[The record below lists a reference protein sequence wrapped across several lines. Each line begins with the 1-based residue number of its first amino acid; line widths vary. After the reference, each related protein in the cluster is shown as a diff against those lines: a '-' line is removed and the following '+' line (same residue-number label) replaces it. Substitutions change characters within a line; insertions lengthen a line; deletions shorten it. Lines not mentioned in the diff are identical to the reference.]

1 MYFGLIALFGEFVT
15 EDFMPAGYTIYKQMK
30 GAATMAVINMHADQ
44 FREMTNRETPVLVEF
59 WAPWC
64 TYCRR
69 IGAAYEKVAEQN
81 EGKLAVAKVN
91 IDEEPQLAEQEKIEL
106 VPTLVIYQNGAAL
119 GSIVA
124 PESKAKIDAFIAQ
137 TLP

>member
-1 MYFGLIALFGEFVT
+1 M
-15 EDFMPAGYTIYKQMK
+15 
-30 GAATMAVINMHADQ
+30 AAIHMNAEQ
-44 FREMTNRETPVLVEF
+44 FHERTSQPNPVLVEF

-69 IGAAYEKVAEQN
+69 ISAAYEKVAEQN

-91 IDEEPQLAEQEKIEL
+91 IDDEPQLAEQEQIEL

-119 GSIVA
+119 GSVVA
-124 PESKAKIDAFIAQ
+124 PESKAQIDAFIAE

>member
-1 MYFGLIALFGEFVT
+1 
-15 EDFMPAGYTIYKQMK
+15 
-30 GAATMAVINMHADQ
+30 MAVINMHADQ
-44 FREMTNRETPVLVEF
+44 FREMTNQETPVLVEF

-91 IDEEPQLAEQEKIEL
+91 IDEEPQLAEQEKI
-106 VPTLVIYQNGAAL
+106 
-119 GSIVA
+119 VA

>member
-1 MYFGLIALFGEFVT
+1 M
-15 EDFMPAGYTIYKQMK
+15 
-30 GAATMAVINMHADQ
+30 AAMNMNAEQ
-44 FREMTNRETPVLVEF
+44 FRQMTQQENPVLVEF

-69 IGAAYEKVAEQN
+69 ISAAYEKVAEQN

-91 IDEEPQLAEQEKIEL
+91 IDDEPQLAEAEHIEL
-106 VPTLVIYQNGAAL
+106 VPTLVIYKNGAPL

-124 PESKAKIDAFIAQ
+124 PDSKAKIDAFIAE
-137 TLP
+137 TLA

>member
-1 MYFGLIALFGEFVT
+1 M
-15 EDFMPAGYTIYKQMK
+15 
-30 GAATMAVINMHADQ
+30 AAINMNAEQ
-44 FREMTNRETPVLVEF
+44 FRQMTKQNEPVLVEF

-69 IGAAYEKVAEQN
+69 ISAAYEKVAEQN

-91 IDEEPQLAEQEKIEL
+91 IDDEPQLAEAEHIEL
-106 VPTLVIYQNGAAL
+106 VPTLVIYKNGVPL

-124 PESKAKIDAFIAQ
+124 PDSKAKIDAFIAE
-137 TLP
+137 TLA

>member
-1 MYFGLIALFGEFVT
+1 M
-15 EDFMPAGYTIYKQMK
+15 
-30 GAATMAVINMHADQ
+30 MAVINMHADR
-44 FREMTNRETPVLVEF
+44 FREMTNQQTPDMVEF

-69 IGAAYEKVAEQN
+69 ISAAYEKVAEQN

-91 IDEEPQLAEQEKIEL
+91 IDDEPQLAEQEQIEL
-106 VPTLVIYQNGAAL
+106 VPTFVIYQNGAAL
-119 GSIVA
+119 GSVVA
-124 PESKAKIDAFIAQ
+124 PESKAQIDAFIAE

>member
-1 MYFGLIALFGEFVT
+1 M
-15 EDFMPAGYTIYKQMK
+15 
-30 GAATMAVINMHADQ
+30 MAVIQIQADR
-44 FREMTNRETPVLVEF
+44 FREMTNQEMPVLVEF

-91 IDEEPQLAEQEKIEL
+91 IDDAPQIAEQEQIEL
-106 VPTLVIYQNGAAL
+106 VPTLVLYQNGEAL
-119 GSIVA
+119 GSVVA
-124 PESKAKIDAFIAQ
+124 PESKAKIDAFIAE

>member
-1 MYFGLIALFGEFVT
+1 M
-15 EDFMPAGYTIYKQMK
+15 
-30 GAATMAVINMHADQ
+30 AAINMNAEQ
-44 FREMTNRETPVLVEF
+44 FRQMTKQNEPVLVEF

-69 IGAAYEKVAEQN
+69 ISAAYEKVAEQN

-91 IDEEPQLAEQEKIEL
+91 IDDEPQLAEAEHIEL
-106 VPTLVIYQNGAAL
+106 VPTLVIYKNGAPL

-124 PESKAKIDAFIAQ
+124 PDSKAKIDAFIAE
-137 TLP
+137 TLA